1 MRKVGERWY
10 GQKTRHDLKREMVA
24 VKWNGIEEAA
34 SYLRRKEE
42 AIKDSILKCL
52 KWKWLKNLFLEPKI

>member
-1 MRKVGERWY
+1 MRFTPKPPYVS
-10 GQKTRHDLKREMVA
+10 TRHDLKREMVA

-42 AIKDSILKCL
+42 AI
-52 KWKWLKNLFLEPKI
+52 